1 MPSYVARG
9 GAQTFAAPFRQTG
22 TDLSGWLM
30 PADGDALQAL
40 VDRDLNG
47 PMGGAAGLTYRAM
60 MPSVLL
66 AIAPIEATR
75 SMTPPDDGYGYTP
88 ETDVAFW
95 MLVGRGRTE
104 GDRWV
109 LEQLLWYLPYVWVDV
124 PTTVATGREVYGY
137 PKELAYLTWPSGDDD
152 PLVLA
157 AETYVLPTHTPD
169 TKLVRR
175 PILDV
180 RKTGESA
187 SVAERIE
194 SFLSIG
200 DALAHL
206 GVRAIEHP
214 DAAIDV
220 AGILTK
226 DLLKLEVPMVFL
238 KQFRDVVEANAACY
252 QAILESPARVEGL
265 PLGWPTFDEVAITLH
280 DYASHP
286 VATDLGLG
294 TPVDG
299 TLTVKVPIGVR
310 VQFDFI
316 VELGTI
322 MYP

>member
-1 MPSYVARG
+1 MPRYVARG
-9 GAQTFAAPFRQTG
+9 GEQTFAAPFRQTG
-22 TDLSGWLM
+22 TDLSGWLV
-30 PADGDALQAL
+30 PADADRLQAL

-47 PMGGAAGLTYRAM
+47 PMGAEAGFTYRAV

-95 MLVGRGRTE
+95 MLVGRGRMD

-109 LEQLLWYLPYVWVDV
+109 LEQLLWYLPYVWVDI
-124 PTTVATGREVYGY
+124 PMTVATGREVYGY

-157 AETYVLPTHTPD
+157 AESYVLPTYAPE

-175 PILDV
+175 PILEV
-180 RKTGESA
+180 KKTGASA
-187 SVAERIE
+187 SIAERLE

-200 DALAHL
+200 DALVHL
-206 GVRAIEHP
+206 GVSAIEHP

-220 AGILTK
+220 AALLAK
-226 DLLKLEVPMVFL
+226 DLLGLEVPMVFL
-238 KQFRDVVEANAACY
+238 KQFRDVVEPSAACY
-252 QAILESPARVEGL
+252 QAIIESPARVEGL
-265 PLGWPTFDEVAITLH
+265 PIGWPTFDEVAITIH

-286 VATDLGLG
+286 IATDLGLG
-294 TPVDG
+294 EPVDG
-299 TLTVKVPIGVR
+299 ALTVKVPIGVR
-310 VQFDFI
+310 VRFDFV
-316 VELGTI
+316 VELGEVVW
-322 MYP
+322 P